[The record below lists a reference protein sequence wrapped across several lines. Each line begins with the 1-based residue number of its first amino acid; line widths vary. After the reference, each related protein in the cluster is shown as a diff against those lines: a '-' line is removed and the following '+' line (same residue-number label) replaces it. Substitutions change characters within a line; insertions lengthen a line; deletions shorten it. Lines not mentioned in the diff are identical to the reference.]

1 MHCFSRAVQWH
12 RPASGSP
19 NTQHARG
26 RGASPCS
33 KYRLSLTWW
42 PGSPR
47 SMPEAGEPICELLPD
62 AVPPPGERDTAV
74 QGCAAAYTAVQGC
87 AAAYTPRYTRACCTA
102 MFSPSLCLP
111 LRHHGADRVC
121 LSSAGRPRTPSS
133 NHIPC
138 MLYIMLYMPSVAHLC
153 TQHTCVHLR
162 FCDHSGAAG
171 CPSLGRRAGDDDA
184 RRPDASAP
192 SDDPV
197 RTRGQRRRR
206 RRRR

>member
-1 MHCFSRAVQWH
+1 
-12 RPASGSP
+12 
-19 NTQHARG
+19 
-26 RGASPCS
+26 
-33 KYRLSLTWW
+33 
-42 PGSPR
+42 
-47 SMPEAGEPICELLPD
+47 MPEAGEPICELLPD

-138 MLYIMLYMPSVAHLC
+138 MLYMPLVAHLVHSAHLC
-153 TQHTCVHLR
+153 TQHTCVLSTPVYTSGFAITAVLR
-162 FCDHSGAAG
+162 AARVWVG
-171 CPSLGRRAGDDDA
+171 GREMMTPGGRMPPRPRMTLSELGD
-184 RRPDASAP
+184 
-192 SDDPV
+192 
-197 RTRGQRRRR
+197 RGGGGGGGGGGECL
-206 RRRR
+206 